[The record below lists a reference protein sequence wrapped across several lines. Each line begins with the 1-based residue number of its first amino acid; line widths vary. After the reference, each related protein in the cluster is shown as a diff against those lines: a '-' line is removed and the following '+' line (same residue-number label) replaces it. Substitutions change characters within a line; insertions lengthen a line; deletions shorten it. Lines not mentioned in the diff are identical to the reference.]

1 MFARETAARDARRG
15 IWAHPFYAIRPP
27 DPGVLAADIDTFQ
40 VIEGRV
46 TSAAEVKGVVF
57 LNFGDNWRTDFTI
70 RLDRRIARQF
80 RRAGLTADSYDGRQ
94 VRVRGWLKNWN
105 GPTIEA
111 NHPEQIEV
119 LEK

>member
-1 MFARETAARDARRG
+1 M
-15 IWAHPFYAIRPP
+15 
-27 DPGVLAADIDTFQ
+27 
-40 VIEGRV
+40 
-46 TSAAEVKGVVF
+46 VF

-80 RRAGLTADSYDGRQ
+80 RRAGLTADSYDGRR

-105 GPTIEA
+105 GPMIEA
-111 NHPEQIEV
+111 SHPEQIEI